1 MHLFC
6 TRRLMQLA
14 AGTGLILTL
23 MMGFAGPAIGGEL
36 DTANLKST
44 TAADVAVE
52 VDRLVAEELQ
62 KSKTAAASRTT
73 DEDFLRRITFDLAG
87 SLPSPAEVT
96 IFGLNPDPDK
106 RAKLIDRLLAGDQ
119 MARNWA
125 RYWRDVIFTRAT
137 DQRSRIAQPTFERW
151 MTEQLKQDRH
161 WDEIA
166 TDLITATGDV
176 REKGETGL
184 IFAHG
189 GQAAELA
196 SEMSRIFL
204 GIQIQCAN
212 CHDHPTDVW
221 KREDFHQLAAYFP
234 RIRVRRVMDDNRRS
248 FEVVSFD
255 TARGRGR
262 GRMRNPEFLFRRF
275 DTNKDGKLTKDE
287 VKDTPLAR
295 GFDRLLYRG
304 DTNQDKALSLA
315 ELKKI
320 PQPQGQRRGTTEHF
334 IPDPSDP
341 SSPGKRVDPVFF
353 VDKTKAT
360 PGLKDLERRGDFAK
374 TLTSPENVW
383 FARAFVNR
391 IWGAMLGQGFYMP
404 IDDIGPE
411 RTAAFP
417 QVLDLLSAGFVAND
431 YNIQWLFRTIANTQS
446 YQRQIRVRDASDL
459 SPPFAAATPTRL
471 RSDQLYSALVGVL
484 GIREDGSRNAR
495 RRPGAGAGQYRRGFS
510 QRARFATLFSFDPST
525 PQEDITGTVPQ
536 ALFLMNSPLV
546 NNGIRG
552 QGETRLG
559 RILQKFDKDKDALA
573 ELYLLVLSREPSA
586 KEIKIATEYI
596 DEVDNRKEAFEDLM
610 WSLINSSEFLSKR

>member
-1 MHLFC
+1 
-6 TRRLMQLA
+6 MQLA
-14 AGTGLILTL
+14 AGTGLVLTL
-23 MMGFAGPAIGGEL
+23 VVGSAGPATGGGL

-44 TAADVAVE
+44 TAADVAAE
-52 VDRLVAEELQ
+52 VDRLVEGELQ
-62 KSKTAAASRTT
+62 ESKTATAATTT
-73 DEDFLRRITFDLAG
+73 DEDFLRRISFDLAG

-96 IFGLNPDPDK
+96 IFGLNPDPEK
-106 RAKLIDRLLAGDQ
+106 RVKLIDQLLAGDQ
-119 MARNWA
+119 FARNWA

-137 DQRSRIAQPTFERW
+137 EQRSRIYQPSFERW
-151 MTEQLKQDRH
+151 MTDQLKQNRH

-176 REKGETGL
+176 RENGETGL

-189 GQAAELA
+189 GKAAELA
-196 SEMSRIFL
+196 SETSRIFL

-234 RIRVRRVMDDNRRS
+234 RIRVRRVMGDNRRS

-255 TARGRGR
+255 AARGRGR
-262 GRMRNPEFLFRRF
+262 GGMRNPEFLFRRY
-275 DTNKDGKLTKDE
+275 DANKDGKLTKAE
-287 VKDTPLAR
+287 VKGTQLSR
-295 GFDRLLYRG
+295 YFDRLLDRG
-304 DTNQDKALSLA
+304 DTNKDKALSLA

-320 PQPQGQRRGTTEHF
+320 PQPQGQRQGTTEHY
-334 IPDPSDP
+334 IPDLSDP
-341 SSPGKRVDPVFF
+341 SSRGTRVDPAFF

-360 PGLKDLERRGDFAK
+360 PGLRDLQRRGDLAES
-374 TLTSPENVW
+374 LTSPENPW

-391 IWGAMLGQGFYMP
+391 IWGALLGQGFYMP

-411 RTAAFP
+411 RTATFP
-417 QVLDLLSAGFVAND
+417 QVLDLLSAGFVVND
-431 YNIQWLFRTIANTQS
+431 YNIQWLFRTIANTQA
-446 YQRQIRVRDASDL
+446 YQRQIQARDASDI

-471 RSDQLYSALVGVL
+471 RSDQLYTALVGVL
-484 GIREDGSRNAR
+484 GIREDGGGNAG

-510 QRARFATLFSFDPST
+510 QRARFAALFSFDPST

-552 QGETRLG
+552 QGQTRLG
-559 RILQKFDKDKDALA
+559 RILQKFDNDKDALG

-586 KEIKIATEYI
+586 KEITIATEYI
-596 DEVDNRKEAFEDLM
+596 DDVDNRREAFEDLM
-610 WSLINSSEFLSKR
+610 WSLLNSSEFLSKR